1 MHLRNTR
8 SRYGLLAILLHW
20 TMAVL
25 LIGLYLLGDYMVD
38 LGYYDPWFLQAP
50 EWHRDLGML
59 AGVMLVLRWGW
70 RLTNPLP
77 TLPGTAREQRAALWV
92 HRLFYALIAVVVL
105 SGYLILSADGQPV
118 SIFGLVALPPLL
130 AGIEN
135 QEDVAGLWHARLA
148 LLLMLLV
155 LLHVLAALKHHFI
168 DGDDSLLRMLGLRGQ
183 TTHPE
188 DPK

>member
-20 TMAVL
+20 AMAAL

-38 LGYYDPWFLQAP
+38 LGYYDPWYLQAP

-59 AGVMLVLRWGW
+59 TGVLLVLRWGW

-77 TLPGTAREQRAALWV
+77 TLPDSGWERRAALWV

-118 SIFGLVALPPLL
+118 SVFGLVALPPLL
-130 AGIEN
+130 SGIEN
-135 QEDVAGLWHARLA
+135 QEDIAGLWHARLA

-155 LLHVLAALKHHFI
+155 LLHALAALKHHFI

>member
-1 MHLRNTR
+1 MQLRNTR

-20 TMAVL
+20 MMAAL

-38 LGYYDPWFLQAP
+38 LGYYDPWYLQAP

-59 AGVMLVLRWGW
+59 AGALLVLRWVW
-70 RLTNPLP
+70 RMSNPLP
-77 TLPGTAREQRAALWV
+77 TLPGTAWERRAARWM

-118 SIFGLVALPPLL
+118 SILGLVALPPLL

-155 LLHVLAALKHHFI
+155 ALHALAALKHHFI
-168 DGDDSLLRMLGLRGQ
+168 DGDDSLLRRLGLRDE